1 MAAHASE
8 NTIISNYLDDN
19 HMNKMR
25 DFVKYLKQNQIE
37 HKKNKNGM
45 PDMRYVEN
53 KTYFRQFLS
62 EQLEQLNTK
71 NVTIRR
77 KKTTSRR
84 LEFDALE
91 KAQQAS
97 LQDKIKTYNC
107 VICME
112 DISTNICV
120 LECKHA
126 FCVSCFANH
135 MRESGNCPLCR
146 SKVVEKPK
154 KAEKMPD
161 ESIYQNM
168 MHQVMASYPERNDMT
183 LPQFIKECCNYH
195 FPQEHENHEAFMKA
209 VMNEVQEFGIDVG
222 HQIAEWYN
230 SNI

>member
-8 NTIISNYLDDN
+8 PNMLSNYFDDN

-37 HKKNKNGM
+37 YMKNKNGM
-45 PDMRYVEN
+45 PDMRYGET
-53 KTYFRQFLS
+53 KTHFRQFLT
-62 EQLEQLNTK
+62 EQFEMLNTK
-71 NVTIRR
+71 NVTVRR
-77 KKTTSRR
+77 NKSTSRR
-84 LEFDALE
+84 LEFDPLE
-91 KAQQAS
+91 KAQQPS
-97 LQDKIKTYNC
+97 LQDKIETYNC

-161 ESIYQNM
+161 ETVYQNM
-168 MHQVMASYPERNDMT
+168 MNQVMAAYP
-183 LPQFIKECCNYH
+183 KET
-195 FPQEHENHEAFMKA
+195 
-209 VMNEVQEFGIDVG
+209 I
-222 HQIAEWYN
+222 
-230 SNI
+230 